1 MKMLVK
7 TLGERFGGWSA
18 ICALSAKIA
27 LGIAL
32 IVLPILAVWPFG
44 GPYTPRVEV
53 DDEAGVLHLQV
64 DAVRDALEQVTFR
77 RDVDLVALT
86 LDVPYE
92 SNFDSAVHD
101 YATQKHPEWFGSDR
115 RTVVLAISP
124 SGRWVGCYFY
134 GRLSGLSSNWK
145 AMSAIQEAGKDALR
159 AGDWTG
165 GFEAAARESAS
176 LIGRPVTT
184 FQPYVWVG
192 LIVLAGIAWLSVLT
206 WIALSGMRAFERACR
221 HRDRVA
227 REHGGVR
234 LNARTM
240 PQNEHHCA
248 QVLRR
253 FERLDGT
260 RAELSRDF
268 ADFGSPRGA
277 QWWTREMR
285 SKARDLEKRAADLD
299 SAGSAV
305 ANASALFA
313 RSPGWEAAWSNE
325 QGLLREDLANFDA
338 LCIRAT
344 SSRLSVDESRL
355 NTEIYTSQVWVRK
368 QMRVLDQ
375 MTAELSSGELQPA
388 EALDRLDSLSS
399 EIRSKAEQFAAY
411 AISCD
416 RSRRAADRSQVLDEK
431 MQEWRR
437 SRSRGCRYSGAWS
450 LDEVEGSYDPS
461 STIRVNPSS
470 PGIDDSDVEAADA
483 VDDQPAPAP
492 NAASLFSLPIAGLV
506 EAYKGAS
513 TWSPSSGS
521 WNYDSG
527 GGGFS
532 GGDGG
537 GGSSSHF

>member
-101 YATQKHPEWFGSDR
+101 YATQKHPEWFEPDR
-115 RTVVLAISP
+115 RTVVLAVSP

-184 FQPYVWVG
+184 FQPYMWVG
-192 LIVLAGIAWLSVLT
+192 LIVLAGVAWLSVLT
-206 WIALSGMRAFERACR
+206 WIARSGMSAFERACR

-227 REHGGVR
+227 REYEGVR
-234 LNARTM
+234 LKARM
-240 PQNEHHCA
+240 VPRDENHCA
-248 QVLRR
+248 QVLKR
-253 FERLDGT
+253 FDRLDGT
-260 RAELSRDF
+260 RAELSRAF
-268 ADFGSPRGA
+268 AEFGSPRGA

-285 SKARDLEKRAADLD
+285 SGARDLEKRAADLESVD
-299 SAGSAV
+299 SAV
-305 ANASALFA
+305 ANASALFS
-313 RSPGWEAAWSNE
+313 RSAGWETAWNNE
-325 QGLLREDLANFDA
+325 QGLLREDLTSFDA

-344 SSRLSVDESRL
+344 RSRLSVDRSRL
-355 NTEIYTSQVWVRK
+355 DTEIYVSQVWVRK

-375 MTAELSSGELQPA
+375 MTAELSAGELQPA

-399 EIRSKAEQFAAY
+399 EIRSKAEQFAVY

-416 RSRRAADRSQVLDEK
+416 RSRRAADRSRVLDEK
-431 MQEWRR
+431 MQEWQR
-437 SRSRGCRYSGAWS
+437 SRSGRYRYSGAWS

-461 STIRVNPSS
+461 STIRTNPCS
-470 PGIDDSDVEAADA
+470 PGIDDSDAEVP
-483 VDDQPAPAP
+483 DDQPAPVP
-492 NAASLFSLPIAGLV
+492 NAVALLSLPIAGLV
-506 EAYKGAS
+506 EAYKEAS
-513 TWSPSSGS
+513 MWTPSSSSS

>member
-1 MKMLVK
+1 
-7 TLGERFGGWSA
+7 
-18 ICALSAKIA
+18 
-27 LGIAL
+27 
-32 IVLPILAVWPFG
+32 
-44 GPYTPRVEV
+44 
-53 DDEAGVLHLQV
+53 
-64 DAVRDALEQVTFR
+64 
-77 RDVDLVALT
+77 
-86 LDVPYE
+86 
-92 SNFDSAVHD
+92 
-101 YATQKHPEWFGSDR
+101 
-115 RTVVLAISP
+115 
-124 SGRWVGCYFY
+124 
-134 GRLSGLSSNWK
+134 
-145 AMSAIQEAGKDALR
+145 
-159 AGDWTG
+159 
-165 GFEAAARESAS
+165 
-176 LIGRPVTT
+176 
-184 FQPYVWVG
+184 
-192 LIVLAGIAWLSVLT
+192 
-206 WIALSGMRAFERACR
+206 
-221 HRDRVA
+221 
-227 REHGGVR
+227 
-234 LNARTM
+234 
-240 PQNEHHCA
+240 
-248 QVLRR
+248 
-253 FERLDGT
+253 
-260 RAELSRDF
+260 
-268 ADFGSPRGA
+268 
-277 QWWTREMR
+277 MR
-285 SKARDLEKRAADLD
+285 SGARDLEKRAADLE
-299 SAGSAV
+299 SADSAV
-305 ANASALFA
+305 ANASALFSRNA
-313 RSPGWEAAWSNE
+313 GWEAAWTNE
-325 QGLLREDLANFDA
+325 QGLLREDLTSFDA

-344 SSRLSVDESRL
+344 KLRLSVDRSRL
-355 NTEIYTSQVWVRK
+355 DTEIYVSQVWVRK

>member
-7 TLGERFGGWSA
+7 TLGDRFGGWRA
-18 ICALSAKIA
+18 IGALSAKIA
-27 LGIAL
+27 LGVAL

-53 DDEAGVLHLQV
+53 DDEAGVLQV
-64 DAVRDALEQVTFR
+64 DAVRGALEQVTFR

-145 AMSAIQEAGKDALR
+145 ALSAIQEAGKDNLR

-206 WIALSGMRAFERACR
+206 WIALSGMSAFERACH

-227 REHGGVR
+227 REHEDVR
-234 LNARTM
+234 LKARMM
-240 PQNEHHCA
+240 PHDENHCA
-248 QVLRR
+248 QVLKR
-253 FERLDGT
+253 FDRLEGT
-260 RAELSRDF
+260 RAELSQAF

-285 SKARDLEKRAADLD
+285 SGARDLEKRAADLD
-299 SAGSAV
+299 SADSAV

-313 RSPGWEAAWSNE
+313 RSPGWETAWNNE
-325 QGLLREDLANFDA
+325 QGLLREDLASFDA
-338 LCIRAT
+338 LCMKASRL
-344 SSRLSVDESRL
+344 RLSVDNDRL
-355 NTEIYTSQVWVRK
+355 SPEVYVSQAWVRR

-375 MTAELSSGELQPA
+375 MTAELSSGAVQPS

-399 EIRSKAEQFAAY
+399 EIRFRAEQFAAH
-411 AISCD
+411 AIRCDTSRRGVSRRRVLKANVRKWHRD
-416 RSRRAADRSQVLDEK
+416 RSDQY
-431 MQEWRR
+431 
-437 SRSRGCRYSGAWS
+437 RYSGTWR
-450 LDEVEGSYDPS
+450 LDETEGSYNPA
-461 STIRVNPSS
+461 STIRLNPSS
-470 PGIDDSDVEAADA
+470 PAIDDSS
-483 VDDQPAPAP
+483 VDDWPVQGS
-492 NAASLFSLPIAGLV
+492 NAASSFSLPIKGLIK
-506 EAYKGAS
+506 AYVGAS
-513 TWSPSSGS
+513 TWTPSSSDGS
-521 WNYDSG
+521 GAYVGS

>member
-101 YATQKHPEWFGSDR
+101 YATQKHPEWFEPDR
-115 RTVVLAISP
+115 RTVVLAVSP

-134 GRLSGLSSNWK
+134 GRLSRLSSNGK
-145 AMSAIQEAGKDALR
+145 AMSTIQEAGKDALR

-184 FQPYVWVG
+184 FQPYMWVG

-206 WIALSGMRAFERACR
+206 WIARSGMSAFERARR
-221 HRDRVA
+221 HRDRAA
-227 REHGGVR
+227 REYEGVR
-234 LNARTM
+234 LKARM
-240 PQNEHHCA
+240 VPRDESHCA
-248 QVLRR
+248 QVLKR
-253 FERLDGT
+253 FDRLDGT
-260 RAELSRDF
+260 RAELSRAF
-268 ADFGSPRGA
+268 AEFGSPRGA

-285 SKARDLEKRAADLD
+285 SGARDLEKRAADLE

-325 QGLLREDLANFDA
+325 QGLLREDLTSFDA

-344 SSRLSVDESRL
+344 KLRLSVDRSRL
-355 NTEIYTSQVWVRK
+355 DTEIYVSQVWVRK

-416 RSRRAADRSQVLDEK
+416 RSRRAADRSRVLDEK
-431 MQEWRR
+431 IREWQR
-437 SRSRGCRYSGAWS
+437 SRFGYSGTWS

-470 PGIDDSDVEAADA
+470 PGIDDSDWDGA
-483 VDDQPAPAP
+483 DDQSAPAP
-492 NAASLFSLPIAGLV
+492 NAVPLFSLSIAGLV
-506 EAYKGAS
+506 EVYKEAS
-513 TWSPSSGS
+513 TWSPSSDWTYGG
-521 WNYDSG
+521 G

-537 GGSSSHF
+537 GSSSHF

>member
-32 IVLPILAVWPFG
+32 IVLPILAVLPFG

-53 DDEAGVLHLQV
+53 DDEAGVLQV
-64 DAVRDALEQVTFR
+64 DAVRGALEQVTFR

-101 YATQKHPEWFGSDR
+101 YATQKHPEWLESDR
-115 RTVVLAISP
+115 RIVVLAISP

-134 GRLSGLSSNWK
+134 GRLSGLSSNGK
-145 AMSAIQEAGKDALR
+145 AMSAIQEAGKDHFR

-184 FQPYVWVG
+184 FQPYIWVG
-192 LIVLAGIAWLSVLT
+192 LVVLVGIVWLSVLT
-206 WIALSGMRAFERACR
+206 WIARSGMSAFERAC
-221 HRDRVA
+221 HYRDRVA
-227 REHGGVR
+227 WEHEGVR
-234 LNARTM
+234 FKTRMLPRHEN
-240 PQNEHHCA
+240 HCA
-248 QVLRR
+248 QVIKR
-253 FERLDGT
+253 FDQLDGT
-260 RAELSRDF
+260 RAELSRAF
-268 ADFGSPRGA
+268 AEFGSPRGA
-277 QWWTREMR
+277 QWWKREAR
-285 SKARDLEKRAADLD
+285 SGARDLEKRAADLD
-299 SAGSAV
+299 SADSAV

-313 RSPGWEAAWSNE
+313 RSAGWEAAWNNE
-325 QGLLREDLANFDA
+325 QGLLREDLASFDA
-338 LCIRAT
+338 LCIEAT
-344 SSRLSVDESRL
+344 SSRLSVDGSRL

-375 MTAELSSGELQPA
+375 TTAELSSGELQPA

-416 RSRRAADRSQVLDEK
+416 HSRRAADRSRVLNEK
-431 MQEWRR
+431 IREWQR
-437 SRSRGCRYSGAWS
+437 SRFGYSGVWS

-461 STIRVNPSS
+461 STIRTSPSS
-470 PGIDDSDVEAADA
+470 PGIDDSDGEAP
-483 VDDQPAPAP
+483 DDQPVPGP
-492 NAASLFSLPIAGLV
+492 NAVSLFSLPIAGLV
-506 EAYKGAS
+506 EVYKEAS
-513 TWSPSSGS
+513 TWSPSSDWTYGG
-521 WNYDSG
+521 G